1 MVWGDMSKFL
11 NVMALLILGGLV
23 GVVGWWTNH
32 YRSSLLE
39 HERGIAAREER
50 IAGLNADLEAQGME
64 LRRAE
69 TEMRLVSEA
78 NDELELRNRLLRLDH
93 RLARVEVMNQEQTPE
108 GVVTRVRFVEL
119 GPGGRPVGAAKT
131 LEVQGRFLYL
141 ESQVV
146 KFSDDYVESADPL
159 RGTSICLFRRVFGEQ
174 QKPADGPE
182 LDSVG
187 AGPGVVSGD
196 NIYSTEHA
204 DLWQRFWDYA
214 NDPELA
220 REAGVR
226 AVHGEAPFTELR
238 PGKSYR
244 VELRASGGLSIQPE

>member
-1 MVWGDMSKFL
+1 MSTIL
-11 NVMALLILGGLV
+11 NLVALLILGGLL

-32 YRSSLLE
+32 YRNSISE

-50 IAGLNADLEAQGME
+50 IADLNAELEVQVGE
-64 LRRAE
+64 LREAE
-69 TEMRLVSEA
+69 VKLREVSEQ
-78 NDELELRNRLLRLDH
+78 NEELELRNRLLRLDH
-93 RLARVEVMNQEQTPE
+93 RLARVEVIEQEETPE
-108 GVVTRVRFVEL
+108 GMLTRVRFIEL
-119 GPGGRPVGAAKT
+119 GPGGKPVGVPRE
-131 LEVQGRFLYL
+131 LEVRGRFLYL

-146 KFSDDYVESADPL
+146 KFSDEYVESADPL

-174 QKPADGPE
+174 QKPVDGPE
-182 LDSVG
+182 LDPVG
-187 AGPGVVSGD
+187 ARPGVITGD
-196 NIYSTEHA
+196 NVRLIEHVE
-204 DLWQRFWDYA
+204 LWQRFWDYA

-220 REAGVR
+220 RAAGVR

>member
-1 MVWGDMSKFL
+1 MVRGEMSKLL
-11 NVMALLILGGLV
+11 NVMALVVLGGLV

-32 YRSSLLE
+32 YRESLAE
-39 HERGIAAREER
+39 HERDIEAREER
-50 IAGLNADLEAQGME
+50 ISALNQELEAQVLE
-64 LRRAE
+64 LRAVE
-69 TEMRLVSEA
+69 EKLSVLSEE
-78 NDELELRNRLLRLDH
+78 NEELELRNRLLRLDH
-93 RLARVEVMNQEQTPE
+93 RLARVEVLEQRESE
-108 GVVTRVRFVEL
+108 GEVTTSVRFTEL
-119 GPGGRPVGAAKT
+119 GPGGKPAGEAK
-131 LEVQGRFLYL
+131 EVEVRGRFLYL

-146 KFSDDYVESADPL
+146 KFSDEYVESADPL

-174 QKPADGPE
+174 QKPMDGPE

-187 AGPGVVSGD
+187 ASPGVVRGD
-196 NIYSTEHA
+196 NVRAAEHA
-204 DLWQRFWDYA
+204 ELWQRFWDYA
-214 NDPELA
+214 NDPKLA

>member
-1 MVWGDMSKFL
+1 MVRGEMSKLL
-11 NVMALLILGGLV
+11 NVVALLILGGLV

-32 YRSSLLE
+32 YRNSIQE

-50 IAGLNADLEAQGME
+50 IADLNADLEAQVAE

-69 TEMRLVSEA
+69 VKLREVSEK

-93 RLARVEVMNQEQTPE
+93 RLARVEVVEQQETPE
-108 GVVTRVRFVEL
+108 GVVTHVRFIEL
-119 GPGGRPVGAAKT
+119 GPGGKPAGSPKE
-131 LEVQGRFLYL
+131 LEVRGRFLYL

-146 KFSDDYVESADPL
+146 KFSDEYVESADPL

-174 QKPADGPE
+174 QRPMDGLE
-182 LDSVG
+182 LDPVG
-187 AGPGVVSGD
+187 ASPGVVTGD
-196 NIYSTEHA
+196 NVRLIEHA
-204 DLWQRFWDYA
+204 ELWQRFWDYA

>member
-1 MVWGDMSKFL
+1 MSKLL
-11 NVMALLILGGLV
+11 NVLALLVLGGLV

-32 YRSSLLE
+32 YRSSLME
-39 HERGIAAREER
+39 QEADIVERDRR
-50 IAGLNADLEAQGME
+50 IDELKLSIEAQAGALLEAE
-64 LRRAE
+64 AE
-69 TEMRLVSEA
+69 VRSVTAEKDA
-78 NDELELRNRLLRLDH
+78 LELRNKLLLLDH
-93 RLARVEVMNQEQTPE
+93 RLARVEVVDQRETAD
-108 GVVTRVRFVEL
+108 GIVTEVRFIEL
-119 GPGGRPVGAAKT
+119 GADGKPIGEPKQV
-131 LEVQGRFLYL
+131 EVRGRFLYL

-146 KFSDDYVESADPL
+146 KFSDEYVAAADPL

-174 QKPADGPE
+174 QRPMDGPE

-187 AGPGVVSGD
+187 RGPGLVKGD
-196 NIYSTEHA
+196 NVLADEHA
-204 DLWQRFWDYA
+204 ELWQRFWDYA

-244 VELRASGGLSIQPE
+244 VELRASGGLSITPE